1 MQPLSWR
8 SPPGQNPNIIS
19 TLIHVNRAFIMIM
32 KVTSINDHHA
42 VPVPIYLCNL
52 GTLPTVIYCHCHHP
66 NKSKHKKPPTKEKSS
81 KSTGTNWMNAA
92 PLFSFLFKRHS
103 AFYKS
108 CFPSFSFI
116 ISLIRSTSPTS
127 LHWVEKGQICRL
139 LQAIFNKGVSQPWR
153 DDLQRYNM
161 SPKVR
166 CAST

>member
-1 MQPLSWR
+1 MQVVSLSY
-8 SPPGQNPNIIS
+8 
-19 TLIHVNRAFIMIM
+19 HVFNLTR
-32 KVTSINDHHA
+32 TNWHCHYLNDHHA
-42 VPVPIYLCNL
+42 VTVPICLCNCNL
-52 GTLPTVIYCHCHHP
+52 LPLSTSQQKQ
-66 NKSKHKKPPTKEKSS
+66 NPPTKEKSS

-116 ISLIRSTSPTS
+116 ISLVRSTSPTS
-127 LHWVEKGQICRL
+127 LHWVRKGQICRL
-139 LQAIFNKGVSQPWR
+139 LQAIFNKGESQPWR
-153 DDLQRYNM
+153 DDLKRYNM